1 MRRGLRVPTGEEKE
15 MTAMLP
21 ELASVHLRETE
32 QELVIEVEMPPEV
45 DLAHVTARLV
55 DGVLE
60 ITLPRAAQAQHIP
73 GFHPEAE
80 GV

>member
-1 MRRGLRVPTGEEKE
+1 
-15 MTAMLP
+15 MLP

-32 QELVIEVEMPPEV
+32 RDLVIEVEMPPEV
-45 DLAHVTARLV
+45 DLARVAARLV

-60 ITLPRAAQAQHIP
+60 ITLPRAAHGQHIP

>member
-1 MRRGLRVPTGEEKE
+1 

-21 ELASVHLRETE
+21 ELASVHLRET
-32 QELVIEVEMPPEV
+32 QRELVIEVEMPPEV
-45 DLAHVTARLV
+45 DLSRVAARLV

-60 ITLPRAAQAQHIP
+60 ITLPRAARTQHIP